1 MTLSARHAGQL
12 LGDEIRRAA
21 GRDPAMPF
29 DRLYEEYCDFV
40 WRSACRL
47 GVDGIDA
54 DDLVQ
59 EVFFVAHRR
68 LQEFEGRASA
78 KTWLFGIL
86 HHVLQHH
93 FRSHA
98 RKHRHLSAGPHLDP
112 DRLPDVHAAGPA
124 ESAEQSEALRILDH
138 LLGQID
144 EQRRV
149 VFVLAEIEQMTAGEI
164 AEAVGINVNT
174 VYSRLRVARQEFESA
189 LRRHRDGEARRMG
202 THE

>member
-98 RKHRHLSAGPHLDP
+98 RKHRHLLAGSSRPDP
-112 DRLPDVHAAGPA
+112 DQLPDVHAAGPV
-124 ESAEQSEALRILDH
+124 ESAEQAESLRVLDR
-138 LLGQID
+138 LLCQLG
-144 EQRRV
+144 EERRV

-174 VYSRLRVARQEFESA
+174 VYSRLRVARQEFECA
-189 LRRHRDGEARRMG
+189 LARHRTDEARRNP
-202 THE
+202 

>member
-12 LGDEIRRAA
+12 PGDEIRRVA

-78 KTWLFGIL
+78 KTWLFRIL
-86 HHVLQHH
+86 HHVVQHH

-98 RKHRHLSAGPHLDP
+98 RKRRHLLAGGFAPDP
-112 DRLPDVHAAGPA
+112 DQLPDVHAAGPV
-124 ESAEQSEALRILDH
+124 ESAEQAESLRVLDR
-138 LLGQID
+138 LLCQLG
-144 EQRRV
+144 EERRV
-149 VFVLAEIEQMTAGEI
+149 VFVLAEIEQLTAGEI

-174 VYSRLRVARQEFESA
+174 VYSRLRVARQEFECA
-189 LRRHRDGEARRMG
+189 LARHRADEARRNP
-202 THE
+202 